1 MRSNLGIKIWDYRW
15 FAFTSF
21 AFPFWKKKYVKEKK
35 QLVQDLILPLN
46 FLQKKFATIARFY
59 SGLTIA
65 DTFDVNEFARI
76 KDPCISL
83 CALDRCGWQRCYH
96 QKVYHV
102 SFCTVDHAAQYYV
115 CSVWSVDWC
124 CFHYFVR
131 NSLVALLEALF
142 AKVGQP
148 KRRIKS
154 GVNIRCF
161 SVDRVDTCCI
171 RVN

>member
-1 MRSNLGIKIWDYRW
+1 MHSNLGIKNWDYRW
-15 FAFTSF
+15 FASTSF
-21 AFPFWKKKYVKEKK
+21 AFPFRKKKYVKEKK
-35 QLVQDLILPLN
+35 QLVQDLIPPLN
-46 FLQKKFATIARFY
+46 FLQTFATIARFY

-65 DTFDVNEFARI
+65 DTFHVNEFSRI
-76 KDPCISL
+76 KDLCISF

-96 QKVYHV
+96 QQVYHV
-102 SFCTVDHAAQYYV
+102 SFGTVDHAAQYYV
-115 CSVWSVDWC
+115 CSVWSLDWC

-131 NSLVALLEALF
+131 NSLVALLEALV